1 MDITDFMTWWLSQ
14 VLQLFTKIFNLLD
27 SIQFM
32 GTSLLKV
39 ILTIL
44 ILSVLIPVILTLS
57 RSTNFVGSKAEKI
70 KDRRS
75 NDE

>member
-1 MDITDFMTWWLSQ
+1 MDITEFMTWFLSQ

-44 ILSVLIPVILTLS
+44 ILSVLIPVILTIS
-57 RSTNFVGSKAEKI
+57 KSTNFVGTKADKI
-70 KDRRS
+70 KSRRS

>member
-1 MDITDFMTWWLSQ
+1 MDITEFMTWWLSQ

-44 ILSVLIPVILTLS
+44 ILSVLIPVILTIS
-57 RSTNFVGSKAEKI
+57 RSTNFVGSKADKI
-70 KDRRS
+70 KSRRS
-75 NDE
+75 SDE

>member
-1 MDITDFMTWWLSQ
+1 MDITEFMTWFLSQ

-44 ILSVLIPVILTLS
+44 ILSVLIPVILTIS
-57 RSTNFVGSKAEKI
+57 RSTNFIGSKADKI
-70 KDRRS
+70 KSRRS

>member
-1 MDITDFMTWWLSQ
+1 MDITGFMAWWLSQ

-44 ILSVLIPVILTLS
+44 ILSVLIPVILTIS
-57 RSTNFVGSKAEKI
+57 KSTNFVGSKADKI
-70 KDRRS
+70 KSRRS
-75 NDE
+75 SDE

>member
-1 MDITDFMTWWLSQ
+1 MDITESMTWWLSQ

-32 GTSLLKV
+32 GTSLLRV
-39 ILTIL
+39 IVTIL
-44 ILSVLIPVILTLS
+44 ILSVLIPVILTIS

>member
-39 ILTIL
+39 ILTVL
-44 ILSVLIPVILTLS
+44 ILSILMPVILTIS
-57 RSTNFVGSKAEKI
+57 KSTNFIGSKADKI
-70 KDRRS
+70 KSRRS

>member
-1 MDITDFMTWWLSQ
+1 MDITEFMTWWLSQ

-44 ILSVLIPVILTLS
+44 ILSVLIPVILTIS
-57 RSTNFVGSKAEKI
+57 KSTNFVGTKADKI
-70 KDRRS
+70 KSRRS

>member
-1 MDITDFMTWWLSQ
+1 MDITEFMTWWLSQ

-27 SIQFM
+27 NIQFM

-44 ILSVLIPVILTLS
+44 ILSVLIPVILTIS
-57 RSTNFVGSKAEKI
+57 KSTNFVGTKADKI
-70 KDRRS
+70 KSRRS

>member
-1 MDITDFMTWWLSQ
+1 MDITEFMTWWFSQ
-14 VLQLFTKIFNLLD
+14 VLQLFTKIYNLLD

-39 ILTIL
+39 VLTIL
-44 ILSVLIPVILTLS
+44 ILSVLIPVILTIS
-57 RSTNFVGSKAEKI
+57 KSTNFVGTKADKI
-70 KDRRS
+70 KSRRS

>member
-1 MDITDFMTWWLSQ
+1 MDITEFMTWWLSQ

-39 ILTIL
+39 VLTIL
-44 ILSVLIPVILTLS
+44 ILSVLIPVILTIS
-57 RSTNFVGSKAEKI
+57 KSTNFVGTKADKI
-70 KDRRS
+70 KSRRS

>member
-1 MDITDFMTWWLSQ
+1 MDITEFMTWWLSQ
-14 VLQLFTKIFNLLD
+14 VVRMFTYFYNLLD

-44 ILSVLIPVILTLS
+44 ILSVLIPVILTIS
-57 RSTNFVGSKAEKI
+57 RSTNFIGSKAEKI

>member
-1 MDITDFMTWWLSQ
+1 MDITDFMIWWLSQ

-44 ILSVLIPVILTLS
+44 ILSVLIPVILTIS
-57 RSTNFVGSKAEKI
+57 KITNFVGTKADKI
-70 KDRRS
+70 KSRRS

>member
-1 MDITDFMTWWLSQ
+1 MDITEFMTWWLSQ

-44 ILSVLIPVILTLS
+44 ILSVLIPVILTIS
-57 RSTNFVGSKAEKI
+57 KSTNFVGSKADKI
-70 KDRRS
+70 KSRRS

>member
-1 MDITDFMTWWLSQ
+1 MDITEFMTWWLSQ

-44 ILSVLIPVILTLS
+44 ILTVLIPVILTIS
-57 RSTNFVGSKAEKI
+57 KSTNFIGSKAEQI

-75 NDE
+75 NNE